1 MRDQPTLVHGVA
13 REAPAQMVVD
23 PPLANASEGVLD
35 GFEKPCVFGAQAGAP
50 EHFEDCGLRKFGS
63 AAQTAVDLVE
73 HVADLHGGRIKLLQ
87 AHRNFVCRS
96 RLLGEPGKARDS
108 DLLCP
113 AEAL

>member
-23 PPLANASEGVLD
+23 PPLAHASEGVGE
-35 GFEKPCVFGAQAGAP
+35 GFEKTCVFGASGGAP
-50 EHFEDCGLRKFGS
+50 EHFEYGGRRKLGS

-87 AHRNFVCRS
+87 ARRNFVCRS
-96 RLLGEPGKARDS
+96 CLLCEPG
-108 DLLCP
+108 P
-113 AEAL
+113 E